1 MISRKRGDLAMKNLP
16 ISWQS
21 GFGESS
27 DWPPGTF
34 LSQMPPELQEAVL
47 GMGDRKSFLRGEV
60 LIQED
65 ARDTDVI
72 LLRTGAA
79 KVTSCLGR
87 RVTLLGVRVAGE
99 VVGEMAASDG
109 SPRSATVTACSAV
122 EATVV
127 TGAEW
132 NRLLCRDLAVWRA
145 QQQTVNR
152 RLRRAN
158 RWRAVASAANAKICV
173 ALALRELASD
183 YGRPGR
189 KGVFIDVAL
198 SQAELGSLVGL
209 RESTVQKALAE
220 LREDRAVDE
229 TRSAR
234 YTVFEEPLRRA
245 SEGA

>member
-1 MISRKRGDLAMKNLP
+1 MKNLP

-122 EATVV
+122 EATGCHRRRVEPAAV
-127 TGAEW
+127 SRPCRVAGATADRQSSAASCQSLEGCGECRQRQDLCGA
-132 NRLLCRDLAVWRA
+132 RLERA
-145 QQQTVNR
+145 
-152 RLRRAN
+152 RLR
-158 RWRAVASAANAKICV
+158 
-173 ALALRELASD
+173 LR
-183 YGRPGR
+183 P
-189 KGVFIDVAL
+189 
-198 SQAELGSLVGL
+198 
-209 RESTVQKALAE
+209 
-220 LREDRAVDE
+220 
-229 TRSAR
+229 TRSEGRVHRRGSQPGGTWLPRRIEGKHRPESAGRTAR
-234 YTVFEEPLRRA
+234 GPRRR
-245 SEGA
+245 